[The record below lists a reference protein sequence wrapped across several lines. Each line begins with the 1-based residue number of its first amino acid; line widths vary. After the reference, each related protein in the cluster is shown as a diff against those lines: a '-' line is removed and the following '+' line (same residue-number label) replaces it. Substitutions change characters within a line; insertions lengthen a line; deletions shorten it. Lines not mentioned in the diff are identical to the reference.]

1 MRRLLFQ
8 LAYIFA
14 LMATAFAIGAELGWQ
29 ELPNEVKQELGG
41 FGGP

>member
-1 MRRLLFQ
+1 MRLALR

-29 ELPNEVKQELGG
+29 ELPIDVKRELGG
-41 FGGP
+41 YGED